1 LRVPKQAAEIEKVTC
16 FPFLAGGSSPAGAPK
31 ELTMNPL
38 QQDFD
43 RLRCAGTP
51 WCLIHTPD
59 YRECQRSLCK
69 MLMDQEDPPALW
81 SWDCLQG
88 HRCQS
93 EASLTSILGSPD
105 DTVQAPALLLKK
117 ALELPNNSV
126 LFFIVPKNDMIEDAA
141 VIQGLANLRNEFKAN
156 KRTLVL
162 LGRDIKLP
170 SFLSEDVPV
179 LDDPLPNEGEIKGI
193 IEGLVKGFRELET
206 FDASPERIDRAAD
219 LCRGL
224 TQFAT
229 EEAVSRNLTK
239 QGIDLMG
246 LADIQ
251 RRIVEMATDRG
262 LVYERGRETFDD
274 IGGQAS
280 FKQFLERL
288 FDGPRRP
295 RLVVRWDEIDKSVS
309 AAASGVSAD
318 NTGVS
323 QDMLKVLLTSMQDNN
338 WLGTILVGAPG
349 TGKSLTTVCT
359 GNTFQVR
366 TLVGD
371 LGAARASLVGESER
385 RIRTM
390 MDIIQAVGGQDV
402 LFLATANR
410 LDTLPP
416 ELQRRFNL
424 GIWYFDVPNE
434 QERAAIWN
442 IQARRFGL
450 ESTDLPDDAGWVG
463 SDIRNCCQTA
473 YMLNT
478 SLKDAAQWITL
489 VGRTARA
496 DIERLRDMAQN
507 LGFLSANQPG
517 VYRRIEQTNG
527 RAIKL

>member
-1 LRVPKQAAEIEKVTC
+1 
-16 FPFLAGGSSPAGAPK
+16 
-31 ELTMNPL
+31 MNPL
-38 QQDFD
+38 QQDFY

-51 WCLIHTPD
+51 WCLILTPD
-59 YRECQRSLCK
+59 YRECLRSLCK
-69 MLMDQEDPPALW
+69 MLAETDDPPNLW
-81 SWDCLQG
+81 AWDCLQG
-88 HRCQS
+88 HRCLS
-93 EASLTSILGSPD
+93 EVSLTSFLGSPD

-117 ALELPNNSV
+117 AMELPANSV
-126 LFFIVPKNDMIEDAA
+126 LFFIVPKNDMVEDAA

-162 LGRDIKLP
+162 LGRDVKLP

-179 LDDPLPNEGEIKGI
+179 LEDPLPSDGEIKAV
-193 IEGLVKGFRELET
+193 IEGLVKNFRELES
-206 FDASPERIDRAAD
+206 FDASPERIERAAD

-224 TQFAT
+224 TRFAT

-239 QGIDLMG
+239 QGIDLKG

-251 RRIVEMATDRG
+251 RRIVEMSTDRG
-262 LVYERGRETFDD
+262 LVYERGLETFDD

-280 FKQFLERL
+280 FKQFLQGL
-288 FDGPRRP
+288 FAGPRRP

-309 AAASGVSAD
+309 SAASGASAD

-349 TGKSLTTVCT
+349 TGKTLSSVCT
-359 GNTFQVR
+359 GNTFQVG

-390 MDIIQAVGGQDV
+390 MDIILAVGGQDV

-424 GIWYFDVPNE
+424 GIWYFDVPSQ
-434 QERAAIWN
+434 QERAAIWR
-442 IQARRFGL
+442 IQAKRFGL
-450 ESTDLPDDAGWVG
+450 ECKEVPEDTGWVG

-478 SLKDAAQWITL
+478 SLKKAAEWITL

-496 DIERLRDMAQN
+496 DIERLRDLAEN

-517 VYRRIEQTNG
+517 VFRRVKETNG

>member
-1 LRVPKQAAEIEKVTC
+1 
-16 FPFLAGGSSPAGAPK
+16 
-31 ELTMNPL
+31 M
-38 QQDFD
+38 
-43 RLRCAGTP
+43 
-51 WCLIHTPD
+51 
-59 YRECQRSLCK
+59 
-69 MLMDQEDPPALW
+69 
-81 SWDCLQG
+81 
-88 HRCQS
+88 
-93 EASLTSILGSPD
+93 TSFLGSPD

-117 ALELPNNSV
+117 ALELPANSV
-126 LFFIVPKNDMIEDAA
+126 LFFIVPKNEMVEDAA

-156 KRTLVL
+156 RRTLVL
-162 LGRDIKLP
+162 LGRDVKLP

-179 LDDPLPNEGEIKGI
+179 LEDPFPNDGEIKRI
-193 IEGLVKGFRELET
+193 IEGLVKEFRALEG
-206 FDASPERIDRAAD
+206 FDASPERIERAAD

-224 TQFAT
+224 TRFAT
-229 EEAVSRNLTK
+229 EEAASRNLTK
-239 QGIDLMG
+239 QGIDLKG

-262 LVYERGRETFDD
+262 LVYERGQETFDD
-274 IGGQAS
+274 IGGQAC
-280 FKQFLERL
+280 FKQFLQGL
-288 FDGPRRP
+288 FSGPRRP

-309 AAASGVSAD
+309 SAASGTSAD

-349 TGKSLTTVCT
+349 TGKTLSSVCT
-359 GNTFQVR
+359 GNTFRVR

-390 MDIIQAVGGQDV
+390 MDIIQAVGGRDV
-402 LFLATANR
+402 LFMATANR

-424 GIWYFDVPNE
+424 GIWYFDVPSE
-434 QERAAIWN
+434 KERVSIWK
-442 IQARRFGL
+442 IQTERFGL
-450 ESTDLPDDAGWVG
+450 ECTDLPEDTGWVG

-478 SLKDAAQWITL
+478 SLKEAAQWITL

-496 DIERLRDMAQN
+496 DIERLRELAEN
-507 LGFLSANQPG
+507 LGFLSANERG
-517 VYRRIEQTNG
+517 VYRRAKEING

>member
-1 LRVPKQAAEIEKVTC
+1 
-16 FPFLAGGSSPAGAPK
+16 
-31 ELTMNPL
+31 MNRL
-38 QQDFD
+38 QQDFH
-43 RLRCAGTP
+43 RLRCAATP
-51 WCLIHTPD
+51 WCLILTPD

-69 MLMDQEDPPALW
+69 MLTEQDEPPSLW
-81 SWDCLQG
+81 AWDCLQG
-88 HRCQS
+88 HRCLS
-93 EASLTSILGSPD
+93 EAAQTGFLGSPD

-117 ALELPNNSV
+117 ALELSANSV
-126 LFFIVPKNDMIEDAA
+126 LFFIVPKNDMVEDAA

-156 KRTLVL
+156 RRTLVL
-162 LGRDIKLP
+162 LGRNVKLP

-179 LDDPLPNEGEIKGI
+179 LDDPLPNDAESKRI
-193 IEGLVKGFRELET
+193 IEGLVKEFRALEG
-206 FDASPERIDRAAD
+206 FDACPEKIERAAD

-224 TQFAT
+224 TRFAT

-239 QGIDLMG
+239 QGIDLKG

-251 RRIVEMATDRG
+251 RRIVEMATERG
-262 LVYERGRETFDD
+262 LVYERGQETFDD

-280 FKQFLERL
+280 FKQFLQGL
-288 FDGPRRP
+288 FSGPRRP

-309 AAASGVSAD
+309 SAASGTSAD

-349 TGKSLTTVCT
+349 TGKTLSSVCT

-390 MDIIQAVGGQDV
+390 MDIIQAVGGRDV

-424 GIWYFDVPNE
+424 GIWYFDVPTDK
-434 QERAAIWN
+434 ERVSIWK
-442 IQARRFGL
+442 IQTQRFEL
-450 ESTDLPDDAGWVG
+450 ECRDLPDDAGWVG

-473 YMLNT
+473 YMLKT
-478 SLKDAAQWITL
+478 SLKEAAQWITL

-496 DIERLRDMAQN
+496 DIERLRDMAEN

-517 VYRRIEQTNG
+517 VFRRDKGTNG

>member
-1 LRVPKQAAEIEKVTC
+1 
-16 FPFLAGGSSPAGAPK
+16 
-31 ELTMNPL
+31 M
-38 QQDFD
+38 
-43 RLRCAGTP
+43 
-51 WCLIHTPD
+51 
-59 YRECQRSLCK
+59 RSLCR
-69 MLMDQEDPPALW
+69 MLAEQDDPPSVWA
-81 SWDCLQG
+81 WDCLQG
-88 HRCQS
+88 HRCLS
-93 EASLTSILGSPD
+93 EASLTGFLGSPD

-117 ALELPNNSV
+117 ALELPANSV
-126 LFFIVPKNDMIEDAA
+126 LFFIVPKNEIVEDGA

-156 KRTLVL
+156 RRTIVL
-162 LGRDIKLP
+162 LGRDTKLP

-179 LDDPLPNEGEIKGI
+179 LDDPLPTEGEIKRI
-193 IEGLVKGFRELET
+193 IEALVKEFRELDG
-206 FDASPERIDRAAD
+206 FDASPEKIERAAD

-224 TQFAT
+224 TRFAT
-229 EEAVSRNLTK
+229 EEAISRNLTK
-239 QGIDLMG
+239 QGIDLKG
-246 LADIQ
+246 LTDIQ

-262 LVYERGRETFDD
+262 LVYERGQETFDD

-280 FKQFLERL
+280 FKQFLQGL
-288 FDGPRRP
+288 FSGPRRP

-309 AAASGVSAD
+309 SAASGASAD

-349 TGKSLTTVCT
+349 TGKTLSSVCT

-390 MDIIQAVGGQDV
+390 MDIIQAVGGKDV

-424 GIWYFDVPNE
+424 GIWYFDVPSDK
-434 QERAAIWN
+434 ERAAIWK
-442 IQARRFGL
+442 IQAKRFGL
-450 ESTDLPDDAGWVG
+450 ECKDLPDDAGWVG

-478 SLKDAAQWITL
+478 SLKEAAQWITL

-496 DIERLRDMAQN
+496 DIERLRDLAEN
-507 LGFLSANQPG
+507 LGFLSANSPG
-517 VYRRIEQTNG
+517 VYRREKQVNG

>member
-1 LRVPKQAAEIEKVTC
+1 
-16 FPFLAGGSSPAGAPK
+16 
-31 ELTMNPL
+31 MNPL
-38 QQDFD
+38 QTDFH

-51 WCLIHTPD
+51 WCLILTPD

-69 MLMDQEDPPALW
+69 MLAEQDDPPSLW

-88 HRCQS
+88 HRCLSDPAQ
-93 EASLTSILGSPD
+93 TGYLGSPD

-117 ALELPNNSV
+117 AMELPGNSV
-126 LFFIVPKNDMIEDAA
+126 LFFIVPKNDMVEDAA

-162 LGRDIKLP
+162 LGRAVKLP

-179 LDDPLPNEGEIKGI
+179 LEDPLPTNSEIWCI
-193 IEGLVKGFRELET
+193 IEGLVKSFRNLEG
-206 FDASPERIDRAAD
+206 FDASPDLVDRAVD

-224 TQFAT
+224 TRFAT
-229 EEAVSRNLTK
+229 EEAIARNLTR
-239 QGIDLMG
+239 QGIDLKG

-251 RRIVEMATDRG
+251 RRIVELATDRG
-262 LVYERGRETFDD
+262 LVYERGLETFDD

-280 FKQFLERL
+280 FKQFLQGL
-288 FDGPRRP
+288 FSGPRRP

-309 AAASGVSAD
+309 SAASGTIAD

-349 TGKSLTTVCT
+349 TGKTLSSVCT

-390 MDIIQAVGGQDV
+390 MDIIQAVGGRDV

-424 GIWYFDVPNE
+424 GIWYFDVPSAP
-434 QERAAIWN
+434 ERAAIWK
-442 IQARRFGL
+442 IQASRVGL
-450 ESTDLPDDAGWVG
+450 ELRDLPDDAGWVG

-478 SLKDAAQWITL
+478 SLKKAAEWITL

-496 DIERLRDMAQN
+496 DIDRLRDLAEN

-517 VYRRIEQTNG
+517 AYRRAKDARESNG

>member
-1 LRVPKQAAEIEKVTC
+1 
-16 FPFLAGGSSPAGAPK
+16 
-31 ELTMNPL
+31 MNPL
-38 QQDFD
+38 QQEFG
-43 RLRCAGTP
+43 RLRYAGTP

-59 YRECQRSLCK
+59 YRECQRSLCR
-69 MLMDQEDPPALW
+69 MLAEQDAPPSLW
-81 SWDCLQG
+81 AWDCLQG
-88 HRCQS
+88 HRCVS

-117 ALELPNNSV
+117 AMDLPANSV
-126 LFFIVPKNDMIEDAA
+126 LFLIVPKNEMVEDAA

-156 KRTLVL
+156 QRTLVL

-179 LDDPLPNEGEIKGI
+179 LDDPLPNDTEIKGI
-193 IEGLVKGFRELET
+193 IEGLVKGFRGRDG
-206 FDASPERIDRAAD
+206 FDASPERIDRGAD

-224 TQFAT
+224 TRFAT

-239 QGIDLMG
+239 RGVDLKGM
-246 LADIQ
+246 ADIQ

-262 LVYERGRETFDD
+262 LVYERGQETFDD

-280 FKQFLERL
+280 FKQFLQGL
-288 FDGPRRP
+288 FSGPRRP

-309 AAASGVSAD
+309 SASSGTSAD

-349 TGKSLTTVCT
+349 TGKTLSSVCT

-390 MDIIQAVGGQDV
+390 MDIIKAVGGQDV

-424 GIWYFDVPNE
+424 GIWYFDVPNDA
-434 QERAAIWN
+434 ERAAIWK
-442 IQARRFGL
+442 IQAKRFGL
-450 ESTDLPDDAGWVG
+450 ECKDLPDDTGWVG

-496 DIERLRDMAQN
+496 DIERLRELAQN

-517 VYRRIEQTNG
+517 VYRRSKEING
-527 RAIKL
+527 RNIQLAN